1 MAANNTPALDSI
13 VVPQLP
19 DAHTGLVAGT
29 GVVVDAFVG
38 EGEEDFWLG
47 ERVRVVGSSRGERIE
62 VKWYV
67 QEGGDYMLEDCE
79 ADFMSPD
86 KVLLRGVELPPSADG
101 RFLLS
106 AANEAAIRAAL
117 ADAGPFDQAEDGC

>member
-13 VVPQLP
+13 VVPQLE
-19 DAHTGLVAGT
+19 DAHTELVAGA

-38 EGEEDFWLG
+38 DDEEEFWLG

-62 VKWYV
+62 VRWYV
-67 QEGGDYMLEDCE
+67 QEGDNYVLEDCE

-86 KVLLRGVELPPSADG
+86 RVLLCGVKLPQSADG
-101 RFLLS
+101 RFLLC
-106 AANEAAIRAAL
+106 AADKAVIRATL
-117 ADAGPFDQAEDGC
+117 AGAGPFDQAEDGC